1 MIPSRGVRYRW
12 VIGLWLLLLAG
23 LAASEVPVV
32 DAPTAHGWTQAGKV
46 TLIDVRTPEEWQE
59 SGVPAGAITI
69 ALQDP
74 DLLRK
79 VMLQADRDPNHPI
92 LLICRTG
99 RRSGIAADLLMRAGF
114 LNVANVREG
123 VAGRSGV
130 GPGWVRRGLPMEAYD
145 PAQHSPAAASADAST
160 P

>member
-1 MIPSRGVRYRW
+1 MSFSGARRRTGIT
-12 VIGLWLLLLAG
+12 LWLLLLAG
-23 LAASEVPVV
+23 IAASEVPVV
-32 DAPTAHGWTQAGKV
+32 DAPTAHELTQAGKV
-46 TLIDVRTPEEWQE
+46 TLIDVRTPEEWKE

-74 DLLRK
+74 DLLRQ
-79 VMLQADRDPNHPI
+79 VMLHADRDPNHPV

-99 RRSGIAADLLMRAGF
+99 RRSGIAADLLTQAGF
-114 LNVANVREG
+114 VNVANVREG
-123 VAGRSGV
+123 LAGRRGA

-145 PAQHSPAAASADAST
+145 PTRHAPRTASVEAAS